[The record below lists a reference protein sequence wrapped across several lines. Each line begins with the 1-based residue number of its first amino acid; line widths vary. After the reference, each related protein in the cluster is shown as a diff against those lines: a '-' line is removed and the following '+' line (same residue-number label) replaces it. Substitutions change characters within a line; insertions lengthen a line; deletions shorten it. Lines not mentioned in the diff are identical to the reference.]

1 MENAW
6 ERRGEM
12 SAPPV
17 AGANETHQFPP
28 YTIFYHLYLP
38 SLRIFSH
45 DLSLLKNFF
54 WVGRKHWEVHGWWDY
69 RDSWY
74 RSSIYPVF
82 KQVHFF
88 TASTRLCVCT
98 VVVLYSAT
106 MWRGSSKSYHK
117 IIIIMSFTCPLTIT
131 LINERYYCIAV
142 ALYSIWF
149 ICTDCVNISSH
160 PYRVHLNSPLSLSL
174 LLPIS
179 L

>member
-1 MENAW
+1 
-6 ERRGEM
+6 
-12 SAPPV
+12 
-17 AGANETHQFPP
+17 
-28 YTIFYHLYLP
+28 
-38 SLRIFSH
+38 
-45 DLSLLKNFF
+45 LKNFF